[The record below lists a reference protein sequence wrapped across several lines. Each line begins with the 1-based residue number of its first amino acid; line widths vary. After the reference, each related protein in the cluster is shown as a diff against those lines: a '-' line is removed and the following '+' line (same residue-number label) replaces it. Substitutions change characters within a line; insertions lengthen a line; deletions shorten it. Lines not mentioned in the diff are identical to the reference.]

1 MGPQASCAQTG
12 GLLWPPPGR
21 PHSRWLGACSLTAA
35 LQGTHTAS
43 GRKGASPRRRAASAS
58 ASRVLCRSEDAR
70 WGPFPGRPGAVSTAR
85 AAARCSEASTPEDGP
100 ARPSVLQLRTLLR
113 LLMSQPRGTSCDK
126 KRPCRQAR
134 RGLPSPVG
142 GRGAPLPLRLP
153 ASHFIPESSPVSTS
167 HVFRASSG
175 TFVPSQVFHDDR
187 GSSSLLCSRGA
198 HRRGVCLGTHFSR
211 DPGRA
216 PPPAGQLSTARTC
229 GEWEEGTKSVSI
241 RPANAGRPLSAWH
254 GASKRVIC
262 CCIFPQLSLKKI
274 LYEFL

>member
-1 MGPQASCAQTG
+1 MGPRASCAQTG

-43 GRKGASPRRRAASAS
+43 GREGASPRRRAASAS

-126 KRPCRQAR
+126 SAPAGK
-134 RGLPSPVG
+134 PVG
-142 GRGAPLPLRLP
+142 GCRAPSEGEEPLSHSVFLPRVLFRSRHLLAPHTSSERALAPSFLPRCFTTIGGRPPSCAAGEPTGGASAWGRTSPGTLGVRRLLLASCPLHVP
-153 ASHFIPESSPVSTS
+153 A
-167 HVFRASSG
+167 ASG
-175 TFVPSQVFHDDR
+175 
-187 GSSSLLCSRGA
+187 
-198 HRRGVCLGTHFSR
+198 RRGR
-211 DPGRA
+211 
-216 PPPAGQLSTARTC
+216 
-229 GEWEEGTKSVSI
+229 
-241 RPANAGRPLSAWH
+241 
-254 GASKRVIC
+254 
-262 CCIFPQLSLKKI
+262 SL
-274 LYEFL
+274 